1 MKKCAYCGRENDE
14 GARRCAECGTE
25 FPVPRASSS
34 TRPETVVG
42 WFKVYAAVLCLCYV
56 GTSVMGFFF
65 MNDPEERTT
74 GIVLIVIS
82 IPLLAACALPLL
94 LSPRPWLW
102 TYDLVIICIGMT
114 SACFLPA
121 CIPLLIA
128 WMKPDLKSYFG
139 KRE

>member
-1 MKKCAYCGRENDE
+1 MKKCAYCGRENEE

-25 FPVPRASSS
+25 FPVPAATS
-34 TRPETVVG
+34 PAKAETVVG

-56 GTSVMGFFF
+56 GTGALGFVLLG
-65 MNDPEERTT
+65 DAEERVV
-74 GIVLIVIS
+74 GIVLITMS
-82 IPLLAACALPLL
+82 IPLLAACALPLI

-102 TYDLVIICIGMT
+102 TYDLVLICLGMT

-128 WMKPDLKSYFG
+128 WMKPDLKRYFG
-139 KRE
+139 RR